1 MLEIERAVAQAQAYG
16 RLGQERQVEDI
27 IARVLPQIRAIP
39 YPRAEAELLLLDAES
54 KRQLSDTRGAV
65 EAFQGAF
72 RAALRA
78 ADDVVA
84 VRAATS
90 LVYMNCVWL
99 HKVEEGEH
107 WIALAEAIADRG
119 GHTDVIDA
127 HLLSGRTAINDTS
140 GHPERNVELREK
152 HVSILKRLYGDR
164 HPRVAGAITDLGV
177 TVALL
182 GQYEAAVKYF
192 QEGIDRVAA
201 SGGSHNPRL
210 ALHYLNLAGALAA
223 LARFEEAKGAY
234 EKGLALLADHPP
246 GATNIVLLSELA
258 GVENELGHADAALV
272 DAEKALEVARAIG
285 EKGTF
290 EWQARFV
297 HAQARGKKS
306 DWRGQA
312 AECAE
317 IVALQRT
324 AGQIAPR
331 LPYAP
336 DALACLAEAELAL
349 RKVDAALV
357 HLEESVKL
365 ESRSDVEGLPKARFA
380 LARALRMAG
389 RDPARARQLAEGAR
403 DDLRKLAGKRR
414 DVASIEEWMANEL
427 QTVASRR

>member
-1 MLEIERAVAQAQAYG
+1 
-16 RLGQERQVEDI
+16 
-27 IARVLPQIRAIP
+27 
-39 YPRAEAELLLLDAES
+39 LLLDAES
-54 KRQLSDTRGAV
+54 KRQLSDSHGAV
-65 EAFQGAF
+65 EAFQRAF
-72 RAALRA
+72 HAAVRA

-99 HKVEEGEH
+99 HKVEEGEQ
-107 WIALAEAIADRG
+107 WIALAEAVADRG
-119 GHTDVIDA
+119 GHTDAIDVN
-127 HLLSGRTAINDTS
+127 LLSGRTVINDTT

-152 HVSILKRLYGDR
+152 HVSIMKRLYGDSD
-164 HPRVAGAITDLGV
+164 PRVAGAITDLGV
-177 TVALL
+177 TLALL
-182 GQYEAAVKYF
+182 GQYESAVRYF

-201 SGGSHNPRL
+201 TGGSHNPRL
-210 ALHYLNLAGALAA
+210 ALHYLNLAGAFAA
-223 LARFEEAKGAY
+223 LTRFEEAKVAY
-234 EKGLALLADHPP
+234 ENGLALLADHPP
-246 GATNIVLLSELA
+246 GPTNVILLSELA

-272 DAEKALEVARAIG
+272 DAQKALEVARAIG

-317 IVALQRT
+317 IVAMQRT
-324 AGQIAPR
+324 AGQIAPS

-365 ESRSDVEGLPKARFA
+365 ESRSDVEGLPRARFA
-380 LARALRMAG
+380 LAKALRMAG
-389 RDPARARQLAEGAR
+389 RDPARARQLAESAR
-403 DDLRKLAGKRR
+403 DDLRRLAVKGR
-414 DVASIEEWMANEL
+414 DVANIEEWMAHEP
-427 QTVASRR
+427 QTFVSRR